1 MKIKFE
7 NIQHKWHS
15 NIKKNKDPVGFRAN
29 RKTNKHRSYHGKA
42 VLKNKR
48 LMTPSVTDKVKL
60 RLNDMIT
67 KLDDSAL

>member
-1 MKIKFE
+1 MKIF
-7 NIQHKWHS
+7 NINGIQTS
-15 NIKKNKDPVGFRAN
+15 
-29 RKTNKHRSYHGKA
+29 RKIRTLWDSELTERPISTGSYRGKA